1 MMRPAPFLVGCAM
14 LAGCTAKPPTDAL
27 FPLEAGHRWTYRVTT
42 QSGDD
47 TSDRETLTLRTLGA
61 EDLPLLDTK
70 GAFRRRSDTGIDY
83 WLRAD
88 ETGIYRVASKT
99 DIQAE
104 AVLDKPLR
112 FVLKAP
118 YTVGTQ
124 WQATTTSYLLMRRS
138 EFPREIRHSHPSIPM
153 NYQIEAVD
161 ERVETPAGPHS
172 GCLRVKGVGSVRVYA
187 DPASGWRDMPLTTT
201 EWYCKGVGLVKVQR
215 DEPAQ
220 SAFLTGGSRTL
231 ELVSWE

>member
-1 MMRPAPFLVGCAM
+1 M
-14 LAGCTAKPPTDAL
+14 
-27 FPLEAGHRWTYRVTT
+27 
-42 QSGDD
+42 
-47 TSDRETLTLRTLGA
+47 
-61 EDLPLLDTK
+61 
-70 GAFRRRSDTGIDY
+70 DY
-83 WLRAD
+83 WLHAD

-99 DIQAE
+99 DIQVE

-161 ERVETPAGPHS
+161 GRIDTPAGPFTN
-172 GCLRVKGVGSVRVYA
+172 CLRVKGVGSVRVYA
-187 DPASGWRDMPLTTT
+187 DPASGWRDLPLTST

-231 ELVSWE
+231 ELESWE

>member
-1 MMRPAPFLVGCAM
+1 MHPALLATVCLL
-14 LAGCTAKPPTDAL
+14 LAGCTAQLPADAL
-27 FPLEAGHRWTYRVTT
+27 FPLEAGHRWTYRVST

-61 EDLPLLDTK
+61 EALPLLDTK
-70 GAFRRRSDTGIDY
+70 RAYRRRSDSGIDY

-104 AVLDKPLR
+104 PVLDKPLR

-161 ERVETPAGPHS
+161 DQVETPAGKHA
-172 GCLRVKGVGSVRVYA
+172 GCLRVKGLGSVRVYA
-187 DPASGWRDMPLTTT
+187 DPASGWRDLPLTTT

-220 SAFLTGGSRTL
+220 SAFLTGGTRTL
-231 ELVSWE
+231 ELESWE